1 MITNIEELAKCSK
14 DKIEIVKELHRDKIV
29 DILKMRGNI

>member
-1 MITNIEELAKCSK
+1 MITNMDELAKCSK
-14 DKIEIVKELHRDKIV
+14 DKNEIVKELHRDKAV